1 MKLSLNFDFS
11 FRLQFGI
18 SSLNKIRRIVAH
30 AQAVFLWPS
39 LSIPVKLDVKT
50 EGYISKNFTADPNA
64 M

>member
-1 MKLSLNFDFS
+1 
-11 FRLQFGI
+11 
-18 SSLNKIRRIVAH
+18 LNKIRRIVAH